1 MGVHFA
7 IKAQENYFLAY
18 LPPHAPSLASTLNLC
33 SLPFSG
39 RIHGIWSLF
48 ETVVLAK
55 FLLKMLY
62 QAPDSKTDEAKSNQQ
77 GNTYGNSW

>member
-1 MGVHFA
+1 MAADFA
-7 IKAQENYFLAY
+7 IMAQENCFLAY
-18 LPPHAPSLASTLNLC
+18 LPPHVPSLASTLNLC

-39 RIHGIWSLF
+39 RIHGIRSLF

-62 QAPDSKTDEAKSNQQ
+62 QAPDSKTDEAESNQQ